1 MYTEALKLLKETI
14 REEWAARLP
23 ISDQHKNAVRA
34 VLPQVKAC
42 QSHPTK
48 RPQVAGLE
56 WKNNKVFILDQFP
69 DLVFK
74 YVDAARFEK
83 VVEDQSVCIIH
94 QLTHLVIP
102 CTQPLNLEGEIFI
115 VQKRVDF
122 DDAPGNQELYYRKLA
137 ERLETAVSQLMTY
150 TLKTQESDI
159 EWRNCPVLGDP
170 KITQGPLK
178 IALIDH
184 DLKESNKWGILG
196 YSFLNR
202 RGLLGLLG
210 RKQAQKVA
218 EEAKRHFSP

>member
-1 MYTEALKLLKETI
+1 M
-14 REEWAARLP
+14 
-23 ISDQHKNAVRA
+23 
-34 VLPQVKAC
+34 
-42 QSHPTK
+42 
-48 RPQVAGLE
+48 
-56 WKNNKVFILDQFP
+56 
-69 DLVFK
+69 
-74 YVDAARFEK
+74 
-83 VVEDQSVCIIH
+83 
-94 QLTHLVIP
+94 
-102 CTQPLNLEGEIFI
+102 
-115 VQKRVDF
+115 DF